1 MVEPRRVG
9 RGENQ
14 FEATRL
20 AGKEA
25 LGLARAMGGVIVEQ
39 QADQHTRRVIRI
51 EPLKEG
57 SELAR
62 AMPLR
67 DHMMHVVLAHHRLKE
82 WGSPVTFACP
92 EAAFVHYV
100 DNLHGDVFGIIQKR
114 EEAKEE
120 SISYGFGDQGTKIL
134 KESFNETLEKMK
146 GVEGGF

>member
-67 DHMMHVVLAHHRLKE
+67 DHMMH
-82 WGSPVTFACP
+82 
-92 EAAFVHYV
+92 EAARQIDRRGQRNRAEPLVLVVALYRSM
-100 DNLHGDVFGIIQKR
+100 L
-114 EEAKEE
+114 A
-120 SISYGFGDQGTKIL
+120 GFRR
-134 KESFNETLEKMK
+134 
-146 GVEGGF
+146 